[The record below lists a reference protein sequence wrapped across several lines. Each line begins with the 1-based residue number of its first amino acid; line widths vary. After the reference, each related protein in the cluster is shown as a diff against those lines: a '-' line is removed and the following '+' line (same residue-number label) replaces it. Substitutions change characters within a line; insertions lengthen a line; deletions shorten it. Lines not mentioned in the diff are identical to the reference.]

1 VMTDLRS
8 AQSTYPWANSA
19 AVYDENSAVVP
30 QKPQKILRFQA
41 MGEGA
46 SFESH
51 LSLIVTSGAV
61 E

>member
-30 QKPQKILRFQA
+30 QKPQKRLRFQA